1 MTSEKEVRPVVVHV
15 DEVTVRLWTATT
27 CTDLGANT
35 GLRGD
40 RQATNHLS
48 YALIQPGSYL
58 FILLV
63 TKPHGQSVR
72 QSAGYLGTYRQ

>member
-1 MTSEKEVRPVVVHV
+1 MMLTEENSRTRRK
-15 DEVTVRLWTATT
+15 TRLSDALSNKNPT

-40 RQATNHLS
+40 TQATNHLS
-48 YALIQPGSYL
+48 YALVQPGSYL

-63 TKPHGQSVR
+63 TKPHGQSVSQTVCGILR
-72 QSAGYLGTYRQ
+72 YL